1 MGTDFEASSAISR
14 MDTISLEEMDSVKL
28 MNRIDTKYV
37 TTEEK
42 LLQVFER
49 AADCGYR
56 VCEIMGRRV
65 TGYDSMYYDT
75 PTLEMFRIH
84 RSGKYVRQKVRVRT
98 YLVSG
103 VTFLEIKRKN
113 NKGRTRKKRMKL
125 DGKDIAGTAGAAEFL
140 AGNSWYTLEGISP
153 ACTTFFN
160 RITLV
165 NKEKTERITFD
176 TALGFSNPRTG
187 RSAGLRDAVIIEVK
201 QDGRADSKIGRILLD
216 LRIHPFKVSKYCIGT
231 ILTDT
236 SLHRGRFKEKVRG
249 IEKIIGKDLEK
260 RIS

>member
-1 MGTDFEASSAISR
+1 M
-14 MDTISLEEMDSVKL
+14 
-28 MNRIDTKYV
+28 
-37 TTEEK
+37 
-42 LLQVFER
+42 
-49 AADCGYR
+49 
-56 VCEIMGRRV
+56 
-65 TGYDSMYYDT
+65 
-75 PTLEMFRIH
+75 
-84 RSGKYVRQKVRVRT
+84 
-98 YLVSG
+98 
-103 VTFLEIKRKN
+103 
-113 NKGRTRKKRMKL
+113 
-125 DGKDIAGTAGAAEFL
+125 
-140 AGNSWYTLEGISP
+140 
-153 ACTTFFN
+153 
-160 RITLV
+160 

-201 QDGRADSKIGRILLD
+201 QDGRADSRIGRILLD